1 VCAQVAARLLGRCNS
16 TINTPRHLSSASL
29 STPVNINRRN
39 SFSTSS
45 VAASAILNALPA
57 RPLLVSDRFKQPRPQ
72 VVLSI
77 TPVQLAI
84 AERHVLLL
92 ASAAT
97 VCSSSAEHITTLLQ
111 PTDQSESCEQKTD
124 DVRPVE
130 DVDGST
136 AQQPADTNDDSAATS
151 DSGGATT
158 TPPTMDLPD
167 VPAVIVHLLVASAS
181 LTLITRD
188 DSAQQVSVLCYYW
201 LQPKVLKL

>member
-29 STPVNINRRN
+29 NTPVNLNRRN

-57 RPLLVSDRFKQPRPQ
+57 RPLLVSDRFTQPRPQ

-77 TPVQLAI
+77 SPVQLAI

-97 VCSSSAEHITTLLQ
+97 VCSSSAEHITALLQ
-111 PTDQSESCEQKTD
+111 PTEQTESCEQMTD
-124 DVRPVE
+124 DVQPVE
-130 DVDGST
+130 DAEGST
-136 AQQPADTNDDSAATS
+136 AQQPADTSDAFAANS
-151 DSGGATT
+151 DSGAAAAAAT
-158 TPPTMDLPD
+158 TMDLPD
-167 VPAVIVHLLVASAS
+167 VPAVVIQVLVASAS
-181 LTLITRD
+181 LTLLTGD
-188 DSAQQVSVLCYYW
+188 DSTQQVRE
-201 LQPKVLKL
+201 